1 MFMETRDHSSIEDQ
15 SLNPEAAAAAESAQT
30 VTEPA
35 CTEDSNPE
43 ALAENEITEAV
54 EQEQASEIQEQMPE
68 QELTKAAVIAAA
80 EEMLAQ
86 DGSQVAREAVGALR
100 HRFETIR
107 KREIENARTLWA
119 EAGNSP
125 ADFVE
130 TPDPDEDK
138 FAEILA
144 ALKAKR
150 EQWLAD
156 QIKERLDNLESKN
169 AIIDKIIALAD
180 DTDNVNRTF
189 PEYREL
195 QERFNSIGRVPD
207 TDETDVWK
215 RFQDAR
221 ERYSDNLKI
230 NKELRDYD
238 FKKNLEGKLRLVDE
252 ALALASETDIIAA
265 FRSLQQL
272 HEKWREIGPVA
283 KELREELWQK
293 FQEASTVIRK
303 QYQAHFEERKA
314 REAANEAAKN
324 AMCDELEAID
334 ITAVASFN
342 AWDEL
347 TAKVL
352 EIQARWKETGPASH
366 KVNNALFARFR
377 GLCDQFFSAKAEYYK
392 KVKEGYAANL
402 TAKTAL
408 VEKAEALQDS
418 TDWRTATEQFQEMQ
432 KQWRT
437 IGAVPKKHSDAIWK
451 RFIAACD
458 HFFDA
463 KKKATSGRRSQE
475 QDNLKA
481 KLDIIAAIE
490 AITTDTDKDADALRA
505 LQEKWQATG
514 HVPFRDKD
522 KVNEAYRQAVGTVR
536 RRFNAKDR
544 KAGIE
549 RFESNISAMEGDSSK
564 LMRER
569 ERLLRAREARR
580 NEIRT
585 YENNIGFLTS
595 KSATGRSLV
604 SDFMHKIERLKS
616 DIQQIEEKI
625 SLIDEK
631 LK

>member
-15 SLNPEAAAAAESAQT
+15 FLNPEAAAAAESAQT

-156 QIKERLDNLESKN
+156 QIKERLDNLEAKN

-432 KQWRT
+432 KQWRS

-463 KKKATSGRRSQE
+463 KKKATSGRRTQE
-475 QDNLKA
+475 QDNLKV

-490 AITTDTDKDADALRA
+490 AITTDTDEDADALRD

-604 SDFMHKIERLKS
+604 SDLMHKIERLKS

>member
-1 MFMETRDHSSIEDQ
+1 METRVPSSEQ
-15 SLNPEAAAAAESAQT
+15 ELPLNPEAAPAAESAIT
-30 VTEPA
+30 VNEPSA
-35 CTEDSNPE
+35 DPE
-43 ALAENEITEAV
+43 ALAENEMTEAI
-54 EQEQASEIQEQMPE
+54 EQEQETEVREQAAAQEM
-68 QELTKAAVIAAA
+68 TKAEIIAAA
-80 EEMLAQ
+80 KEMLDN
-86 DGSQVAREAVGALR
+86 DGSQVVRELVGSLR

-107 KREIENARTLWA
+107 KREIENARTEWA
-119 EAGNSP
+119 EAGNAP
-125 ADFVE
+125 AEFVE
-130 TPDPDEDK
+130 TPDPDEAE

-150 EQWLAD
+150 EQWLAE
-156 QIKERLDNLESKN
+156 QLKERQENLEAKN
-169 AIIDKIIALAD
+169 AIIEKIIALAD

-195 QERFNSIGRVPD
+195 QEKFNAIGKVPD
-207 TDETDVWK
+207 ADETDVWK

-238 FKKNLEGKLRLVDE
+238 FKKNLEGKLELVDQ
-252 ALALASETDIIAA
+252 ALALAGETDVIAA

-283 KELREELWQK
+283 KELREDLWQK
-293 FQEASTVIRK
+293 FQEASAVIRK

-314 REAANEAAKN
+314 REAANEAAKS
-324 AMCDELEAID
+324 ALCDELEAID
-334 ITAVASFN
+334 FSGAESFN
-342 AWDEL
+342 TWDEL

-352 EIQARWKETGPASH
+352 DIQARWKTIGFASH

-377 GLCDQFFSAKAEYYK
+377 ELCDKFFTAKAEYYK

-402 TAKTAL
+402 AAKTAL

-418 TDWRTATEQFQEMQ
+418 TDWRTATEQFLEMQ
-432 KQWRT
+432 KEWRT
-437 IGAVPKKHSDAIWK
+437 IGAVPKKHSDTIWR
-451 RFIAACD
+451 RFLAACD

-463 KKKATSGRRSQE
+463 KKKATSGRRTQE
-475 QDNLKA
+475 QENLKA
-481 KLDIIAAIE
+481 KLGIIAEIE
-490 AITTDTDKDADALRA
+490 AITSDTEEDMDKLRA
-505 LQEKWQATG
+505 LQDQWQQTG

-522 KVNEAYRQAVGTVR
+522 KVNDAYREAVGTVR
-536 RRFNAKDR
+536 RRFNSKER
-544 KAGIE
+544 KAGFE
-549 RFESNISAMEGDSSK
+549 RFETNISAIEGDTQK

-569 ERLLRAREARR
+569 DRLLRAREARR

-604 SDFMHKIERLKS
+604 NDFTRKIERLKD
-616 DIQQIEEKI
+616 DIRQIEEKI
-625 SLIDEK
+625 ALIDEK

>member
-1 MFMETRDHSSIEDQ
+1 METRDHSSIEDQ
-15 SLNPEAAAAAESAQT
+15 FLNPEAAAAAESAQT

-156 QIKERLDNLESKN
+156 QIKERLDNLEAKN

-432 KQWRT
+432 KQWRS

-463 KKKATSGRRSQE
+463 KKKATSGRRTQE
-475 QDNLKA
+475 QDNLKV

-490 AITTDTDKDADALRA
+490 AITTDTDEDADALRD

-604 SDFMHKIERLKS
+604 SDLMHKIERLKS